1 MGREASATVRAL
13 LRCLRQVSS
22 ESPRCGLGSWPAG
35 AWGSPLCLTSR
46 RGARRGVRSASS
58 GWTSALVQRTDRLTR
73 VDPDPA
79 VPFSLSGSAR
89 SFARRMSGR
98 GRKGSDEPSRDA
110 PAHRVNDQITA
121 RQIRLVVDLDDR
133 DARAAA
139 NEASN
144 ADPPSATDSDSDSSA
159 SSSTASR
166 STHEVLSTLVALRRA
181 RLAGLDLVEVNA
193 RADPPVCRLM
203 RYDSFR
209 YAQKQRERE
218 GRRAAVERRRADTV
232 KELKLTAR
240 IGPNDVRVKADKA
253 RKFLTSG
260 QVSAIDKQLEKLQK
274 ETGFKLRVL
283 CQAYPETPGLAIKDY
298 WGVDA
303 NSIVMVVDKGQKGTA
318 NILNFNVGDNLKLP
332 LPNQFWTRLR
342 STFGNTFFV
351 RENGED
357 VAIRRAIDTV
367 DYCLRDE
374 LGCVDVPMT
383 FKNPEK
389 AMYGDQDP
397 ATKLFGDT
405 PAKGLFDGVNDAA
418 EKLFGA

>member
-1 MGREASATVRAL
+1 MNKPEL
-13 LRCLRQVSS
+13 L
-22 ESPRCGLGSWPAG
+22 P
-35 AWGSPLCLTSR
+35 
-46 RGARRGVRSASS
+46 S
-58 GWTSALVQRTDRLTR
+58 GPVTNV
-73 VDPDPA
+73 
-79 VPFSLSGSAR
+79 
-89 SFARRMSGR
+89 
-98 GRKGSDEPSRDA
+98 
-110 PAHRVNDQITA
+110 I
-121 RQIRLVVDLDDR
+121 DL
-133 DARAAA
+133 
-139 NEASN
+139 
-144 ADPPSATDSDSDSSA
+144 
-159 SSSTASR
+159 
-166 STHEVLSTLVALRRA
+166 
-181 RLAGLDLVEVNA
+181 
-193 RADPPVCRLM
+193 
-203 RYDSFR
+203 
-209 YAQKQRERE
+209 Q
-218 GRRAAVERRRADTV
+218 
-232 KELKLTAR
+232 
-240 IGPNDVRVKADKA
+240 
-253 RKFLTSG
+253 KFLTSG

-332 LPNQFWTRLR
+332 LPNQFWTRLQ

>member
-1 MGREASATVRAL
+1 MRRKRACGALSNHLLPTGGSASSVSLYSGLVGTLAGVVLVERRIFPVGSLSQTAVGESHGGAGEAAAARVHESAGKDASADTPRSHDLLATMLRTLLLAFAAASAAAAVVQPACVSRRSAL
-13 LRCLRQVSS
+13 
-22 ESPRCGLGSWPAG
+22 A
-35 AWGSPLCLTSR
+35 AAGSPLL
-46 RGARRGVRSASS
+46 
-58 GWTSALVQRTDRLTR
+58 LLL
-73 VDPDPA
+73 P
-79 VPFSLSGSAR
+79 
-89 SFARRMSGR
+89 
-98 GRKGSDEPSRDA
+98 
-110 PAHRVNDQITA
+110 
-121 RQIRLVVDLDDR
+121 
-133 DARAAA
+133 RAALA
-139 NEASN
+139 RPEGVNKPELL
-144 ADPPSATDSDSDSSA
+144 PSGPVTN
-159 SSSTASR
+159 
-166 STHEVLSTLVALRRA
+166 VI
-181 RLAGLDLVEVNA
+181 DL
-193 RADPPVCRLM
+193 
-203 RYDSFR
+203 
-209 YAQKQRERE
+209 Q
-218 GRRAAVERRRADTV
+218 
-232 KELKLTAR
+232 
-240 IGPNDVRVKADKA
+240 
-253 RKFLTSG
+253 KFLTSG

-332 LPNQFWTRLR
+332 LPNQFWTRLQ

>member
-1 MGREASATVRAL
+1 MSQQRSTDGDSSRLNSLFLFVAL
-13 LRCLRQVSS
+13 LAVLFVDD
-22 ESPRCGLGSWPAG
+22 GLG
-35 AWGSPLCLTSR
+35 
-46 RGARRGVRSASS
+46 VD
-58 GWTSALVQRTDRLTR
+58 ALQHTNA
-73 VDPDPA
+73 PA
-79 VPFSLSGSAR
+79 V
-89 SFARRMSGR
+89 
-98 GRKGSDEPSRDA
+98 
-110 PAHRVNDQITA
+110 
-121 RQIRLVVDLDDR
+121 
-133 DARAAA
+133 
-139 NEASN
+139 
-144 ADPPSATDSDSDSSA
+144 
-159 SSSTASR
+159 
-166 STHEVLSTLVALRRA
+166 
-181 RLAGLDLVEVNA
+181 
-193 RADPPVCRLM
+193 
-203 RYDSFR
+203 
-209 YAQKQRERE
+209 
-218 GRRAAVERRRADTV
+218 GRRNVGERIAATLASLTV
-232 KELKLTAR
+232 IRPQKAEARPEGVNKPELLPS
-240 IGPNDVRVKADKA
+240 GPVTNVIDLQ
-253 RKFLTSG
+253 KFLTSG

-332 LPNQFWTRLR
+332 LPNQFWTRLQ

>member
-1 MGREASATVRAL
+1 MLRTLLLLAFTAASAAAAVVQPPACVSRRSAL
-13 LRCLRQVSS
+13 
-22 ESPRCGLGSWPAG
+22 A
-35 AWGSPLCLTSR
+35 AAGSPLLLLLPR
-46 RGARRGVRSASS
+46 PALARPEGVNKPELLPS
-58 GWTSALVQRTDRLTR
+58 GPVTNV
-73 VDPDPA
+73 
-79 VPFSLSGSAR
+79 
-89 SFARRMSGR
+89 
-98 GRKGSDEPSRDA
+98 
-110 PAHRVNDQITA
+110 I
-121 RQIRLVVDLDDR
+121 DL
-133 DARAAA
+133 
-139 NEASN
+139 
-144 ADPPSATDSDSDSSA
+144 
-159 SSSTASR
+159 
-166 STHEVLSTLVALRRA
+166 
-181 RLAGLDLVEVNA
+181 
-193 RADPPVCRLM
+193 
-203 RYDSFR
+203 
-209 YAQKQRERE
+209 Q
-218 GRRAAVERRRADTV
+218 
-232 KELKLTAR
+232 
-240 IGPNDVRVKADKA
+240 
-253 RKFLTSG
+253 KFLTSG

-332 LPNQFWTRLR
+332 LPNQFWTRLQ